1 MRILSPRVVVPLAL
15 VIVGAGALHLL
26 GARGTPVVP
35 ATWPGAPGAPSP
47 PPAPEVVAPAPA
59 RSPAGGS
66 APGGLPVLPG
76 ALHQL
81 DQEARHTASG
91 LWELVNELGAAVRAQ
106 VERLRRQLEPS
117 G

>member
-15 VIVGAGALHLL
+15 VVVAAGALHLA

-35 ATWPGAPGAPSP
+35 ATWPAAPAGP
-47 PPAPEVVAPAPA
+47 PPPAAPEVVVPAPA
-59 RSPAGGS
+59 RSPAAGRDT
-66 APGGLPVLPG
+66 AGLPVLPG
-76 ALHQL
+76 TLHQL
-81 DQEARHTASG
+81 DQAARHTATG